1 MLLFGEKIMHLYHQ
15 TLDSV
20 LLLKKSIQIEREIWM
35 HYLVKRQ
42 SPLS

>member
-1 MLLFGEKIMHLYHQ
+1 MCGEKILHLDHQ

-20 LLLKKSIQIEREIWM
+20 LLLKKSIQIERDFWI

-42 SPLS
+42 SALS